1 MKQLI
6 FLFTILQCGCVLYAQ
21 EYTPT
26 KTVADI
32 CQIAFQRQFTENDY
46 AIVLD
51 LSDNSTHIC
60 TDTVKVLERLSKSY
74 KIGVIANQSLG
85 TAGRLEEKGILQYI
99 DLVIASA
106 EEGVSKPDKKIF
118 DIALSRA
125 NCEAGNAKECAD

>member
-60 TDTVKVLERLSKSY
+60 TDTIPINSNGCFCITIS
-74 KIGVIANQSLG
+74 N
-85 TAGRLEEKGILQYI
+85 EK
-99 DLVIASA
+99 
-106 EEGVSKPDKKIF
+106 DKKAIMLQNEKSMKF
-118 DIALSRA
+118 VYLSGPLS
-125 NCEAGNAKECAD
+125 EVIKEMIEFLKNSDCYTKESSFEYIQSVIRLYN